1 MLTRNKKR
9 MVKEVL
15 SYYVDT
21 TGVSEDM
28 FILYVQ
34 RCRNKSPQDLNY
46 KEWLAL
52 EGFSL
57 LKSQGIT
64 LADCLEFKSL
74 SKQLKKLKNGIYVSD
89 LWKLEIAKEIE
100 PELSDNVLLVE
111 VSDFLNSEFGF
122 LSKDRD
128 YIKLEKRGKKV
139 NLLNNFDFDNENK
152 FLLDSLPAKVRN
164 AIVENKEIFININP
178 YLEDD
183 TEITSLIEEMKM
195 YGYNKKHLY
204 PIFYRCLFRLIRLKD
219 EYNLTHLKIGFYGP
233 TSIFMDEKY
242 KDFYSYF
249 RQHFDFNRGICF
261 DPKAIGLKV
270 KEEFLSYTVWESKR
284 FIRGRSVVLTEKVQ
298 HTEDTILQRGKR
310 LMRGKGLS
318 LYNWCNRV
326 NKKSTAEDYE
336 VPVLM
341 NINTLSETKIKRS
354 NMSFGYMLSSQNML
368 RMLKKVGVTNLPMGE
383 YQEITD
389 ENFWQ
394 CVASYAVRVCL
405 EDKVGLETLMLVSPD
420 MSIEGYN
427 NWLADALIL
436 MLFNTSSMMISY
448 RQQDLRVDNKLFP
461 LSKRDVKKVITDENL
476 LKDLEEKET
485 VNDYILDKI
494 KEVEQDLSV
503 EAMELYIFGKNKL
516 KESLRGIERAKL
528 GYRNNLSAW
537 DASLYQVRGMR
548 TIFSSKDEENYLYL
562 LNKLKDKLYDGVYT
576 YGFITGQQEY

>member
-1 MLTRNKKR
+1 MLTGNKKR

-74 SKQLKKLKNGIYVSD
+74 SKQLKKSKNGIYVSD

-111 VSDFLNSEFGF
+111 VSEFLNSEFNF

-183 TEITSLIEEMKM
+183 AEITSLIEEMKM

-204 PIFYRCLFRLIRLKD
+204 PIFNRCLFRLIRLK
-219 EYNLTHLKIGFYGP
+219 
-233 TSIFMDEKY
+233 
-242 KDFYSYF
+242 
-249 RQHFDFNRGICF
+249 
-261 DPKAIGLKV
+261 
-270 KEEFLSYTVWESKR
+270 EE
-284 FIRGRSVVLTEKVQ
+284 
-298 HTEDTILQRGKR
+298 
-310 LMRGKGLS
+310 
-318 LYNWCNRV
+318 
-326 NKKSTAEDYE
+326 
-336 VPVLM
+336 
-341 NINTLSETKIKRS
+341 
-354 NMSFGYMLSSQNML
+354 
-368 RMLKKVGVTNLPMGE
+368 
-383 YQEITD
+383 
-389 ENFWQ
+389 
-394 CVASYAVRVCL
+394 
-405 EDKVGLETLMLVSPD
+405 
-420 MSIEGYN
+420 
-427 NWLADALIL
+427 
-436 MLFNTSSMMISY
+436 
-448 RQQDLRVDNKLFP
+448 
-461 LSKRDVKKVITDENL
+461 
-476 LKDLEEKET
+476 
-485 VNDYILDKI
+485 
-494 KEVEQDLSV
+494 
-503 EAMELYIFGKNKL
+503 
-516 KESLRGIERAKL
+516 
-528 GYRNNLSAW
+528 
-537 DASLYQVRGMR
+537 
-548 TIFSSKDEENYLYL
+548 
-562 LNKLKDKLYDGVYT
+562 
-576 YGFITGQQEY
+576 